1 MLTVSQIKNV
11 QCTINNNNIRFKAG
25 VRSNYGANVI
35 NNTTDVRH
43 EGSFLTDFLGTIK
56 QSPIFYN
63 NNKQSSTFQD
73 TLKQRQE
80 SIENGLKVERKTLNA
95 IA

>member
-1 MLTVSQIKNV
+1 MLSVSPIKNV
-11 QCTINNNNIRFKAG
+11 NSTINNKNISFKAG

-35 NNTTDVRH
+35 NNTADVKH

-56 QSPIFYN
+56 QSPIF
-63 NNKQSSTFQD
+63 QETI
-73 TLKQRQE
+73 KQRQS
-80 SIENGLKVERKTLNA
+80 SIEKGIQAGQHKIHA